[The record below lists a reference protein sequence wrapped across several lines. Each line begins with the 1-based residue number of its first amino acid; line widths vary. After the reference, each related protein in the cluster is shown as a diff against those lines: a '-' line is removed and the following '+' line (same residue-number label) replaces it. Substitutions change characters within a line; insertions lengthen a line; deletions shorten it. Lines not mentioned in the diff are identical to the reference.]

1 MCNVIG
7 IDSKKENKWRSI
19 QTQTNCLTK
28 FVTIFGLKSISKR
41 IEWRAIW
48 MYFCIICCLFDAYVS
63 NTYAKWTLIDTYCF
77 CTNEFDSLFFFAMF
91 ICSFAFS
98 YVWRYWFFRQRWWF
112 LHTNLFAIYVFST
125 MKFGIFSF
133 TRGSNK
139 TIKR

>member
-77 CTNEFDSLFFFAMF
+77 CTNEFDSFFFLLCLFVHSLFPMF
-91 ICSFAFS
+91 GVTGFFDNVDDFFIRIYS
-98 YVWRYWFFRQRWWF
+98 RYTFFQQWNLEFFRLQE
-112 LHTNLFAIYVFST
+112 VQ
-125 MKFGIFSF
+125 
-133 TRGSNK
+133 
-139 TIKR
+139 IKP